1 MSMLIRMVTKNI
13 YVSEQDLPLL
23 TEATRYAD
31 NLSEAVVRGLRLFFD
46 TEKDKESENK
56 NIELIVS
63 SNGREIIKSSRVKES
78 SNLVIVLPGKGTLRR
93 YS

>member
-1 MSMLIRMVTKNI
+1 MLIRMVTKNI

>member
-1 MSMLIRMVTKNI
+1 MVTKNI

>member
-31 NLSEAVVRGLRLFFD
+31 NLSEAVVRGLRLF
-46 TEKDKESENK
+46 
-56 NIELIVS
+56 LIL
-63 SNGREIIKSSRVKES
+63 RKIKSQKTK
-78 SNLVIVLPGKGTLRR
+78 I
-93 YS
+93 

>member
-1 MSMLIRMVTKNI
+1 MQIISQK
-13 YVSEQDLPLL
+13 LL
-23 TEATRYAD
+23 CEVYD
-31 NLSEAVVRGLRLFFD
+31 FFD

>member
-31 NLSEAVVRGLRLFFD
+31 NLSEAVVRGLRLFLILRRIKSQK
-46 TEKDKESENK
+46 TK
-56 NIELIVS
+56 NIELVVS